1 MDRRGK
7 VSRGCKTCKTRRIRK
22 QYSKAGW
29 VCPRYGDVP
38 ERLFQNRTL
47 ADFTINPSTEEFF
60 AVNQRVTD
68 RAINLFLA
76 SHVPNDTVFIR
87 VNNQHPGFSASLN
100 AAALAAY
107 GNTVQSTS
115 ILTQART
122 HLGTAIRSIHTALA
136 SPNEAIKDS
145 TVISIMLLATFE
157 PITCKDQKSL
167 EDCDMHTKGAVTI
180 IELRGKGQFQSSL
193 GLQLFV
199 QICGDISRGC
209 LQRSVRVPAGLIA
222 ARSHVAIL
230 LGQRDP
236 SWQLS
241 EITIQ
246 VADFRAGVKGHTLA
260 KANNIIA
267 SALEL
272 DASLSALVSNVPAG
286 HRFNV
291 LQPENDTDLI
301 YGAYFWNNVRT
312 CRLLLHQE
320 IFRQTDA
327 PTYTAIHGNF
337 RAALSNNII
346 VHAHAVYSLFWPLL
360 IVGQTTQSG
369 EHRQWFVDRARDIG
383 RTSGIHQAFALADV
397 LERHE
402 KIEIWED

>member
-1 MDRRGK
+1 
-7 VSRGCKTCKTRRIRK
+7 
-22 QYSKAGW
+22 
-29 VCPRYGDVP
+29 
-38 ERLFQNRTL
+38 
-47 ADFTINPSTEEFF
+47 
-60 AVNQRVTD
+60 
-68 RAINLFLA
+68 
-76 SHVPNDTVFIR
+76 
-87 VNNQHPGFSASLN
+87 
-100 AAALAAY
+100 
-107 GNTVQSTS
+107 
-115 ILTQART
+115 
-122 HLGTAIRSIHTALA
+122 
-136 SPNEAIKDS
+136 
-145 TVISIMLLATFE
+145 
-157 PITCKDQKSL
+157 
-167 EDCDMHTKGAVTI
+167 MHTKGAVTI
-180 IELRGKGQFQSSL
+180 IELRGKGQFQSPL

-301 YGAYFWNNVRT
+301 YGGYYHFYPSFWTAYFWNNVRT

-346 VHAHAVYSLFWPLL
+346 GRMGL
-360 IVGQTTQSG
+360 
-369 EHRQWFVDRARDIG
+369 DICA
-383 RTSGIHQAFALADV
+383 T
-397 LERHE
+397 
-402 KIEIWED
+402 EIY